1 MSNVTMKMKR
11 DELIAIATERGVAF
25 KKSYD
30 KRQLVKAINGTDEVV
45 QEELALETQG
55 DVKTVKGAFY
65 AVKAGRKTGVF
76 TTWEEC
82 EAQVKGFSGAEYK
95 KFDTMEEANDF
106 LDVKEEAPKQLS
118 VQEQMALMANLGRS
132 HMNIEPVKE
141 VKNVAPAIQP
151 NKVASTNTTGSSK
164 KRVAD
169 YTVEE
174 LNAYVAERLA
184 SGVAIYATNKT
195 ETIAIRINAVDN
207 ISLVGYTSTA
217 RSSVFSVYTKAF
229 INGTFKFVDS
239 KKAAAIHNAYIEK
252 AKAEREKDNSRY
264 MFILERSGDFA
275 LVDRK
280 EKAIVKPSLTK
291 DVVNTVANTGFIHK
305 TAQAK
310 AKDKPSLVDRLNA
323 MYEAALK

>member
-1 MSNVTMKMKR
+1 MTKVTMELKK
-11 DELIAIATERGVAF
+11 DELVAIATERGVEF
-25 KKSYD
+25 KKSWN
-30 KRQLVKAINGTDEVV
+30 KTQLVEAINGSIVEETVTTV
-45 QEELALETQG
+45 QEEVEET
-55 DVKTVKGAFY
+55 
-65 AVKAGRKTGVF
+65 
-76 TTWEEC
+76 
-82 EAQVKGFSGAEYK
+82 
-95 KFDTMEEANDF
+95 
-106 LDVKEEAPKQLS
+106 VKEEKTQPSITEL
-118 VQEQMALMANLGRS
+118 MAQMANLGRS
-132 HMNIEPVKE
+132 QMNVEPIKE
-141 VKNVAPAIQP
+141 EKKEAPAVQP
-151 NKVASTNTTGSSK
+151 TKPVEVVKKKVSE
-164 KRVAD
+164 

-174 LNAYVAERLA
+174 LNAYVADRLA
-184 SGVAIYATNKT
+184 KGVAIYATNKS
-195 ETIAIRINAVDN
+195 ETVAIRINAVDN

-239 KKAAAIHNAYIEK
+239 KKAAAIHNASIEK

-291 DVVNTVANTGFIHK
+291 DASNAIVNTGFIYK

>member
-1 MSNVTMKMKR
+1 MSKVTMKMKK
-11 DELIAIATERGVAF
+11 DELVAIATERGIAF
-25 KKSYD
+25 KESWNKG
-30 KRQLVKAINGTDEVV
+30 QLVAAINGTGEVV

-65 AVKAGRKTGVF
+65 AVKVGRKTGVF

-95 KFDTMEEANDF
+95 KFETMKEAETF
-106 LDVKEEAPKQLS
+106 LDQAS
-118 VQEQMALMANLGRS
+118 VQEQMAMIAKMANIGRTQ
-132 HMNIEPVKE
+132 MGVATTKE
-141 VKNVAPAIQP
+141 VKNVAPAVQLN
-151 NKVASTNTTGSSK
+151 NKVASTNTTGASK

-184 SGVAIYATNKT
+184 KGVAIYATNKA
-195 ETIAIRINAVDN
+195 ETVAIRINAVDN

-217 RSSVFSVYTKAF
+217 RNSVFSVYTKAF
-229 INGTFKFVDS
+229 INGTFKFVDA
-239 KKAAAIHNAYIEK
+239 KKAAAIHNAFVEK

-291 DVVNTVANTGFIHK
+291 DASNAIVNTGFIYK

-323 MYEAALK
+323 MYASVLK

>member
-1 MSNVTMKMKR
+1 MTKVTMELKK
-11 DELIAIATERGVAF
+11 DELVAIATERGVVF
-25 KKSYD
+25 KKSWN
-30 KRQLVKAINGTDEVV
+30 KAQLVEAINGAIVEETV
-45 QEELALETQG
+45 QKE
-55 DVKTVKGAFY
+55 VKG
-65 AVKAGRKTGVF
+65 T
-76 TTWEEC
+76 
-82 EAQVKGFSGAEYK
+82 
-95 KFDTMEEANDF
+95 F

-118 VQEQMALMANLGRS
+118 IQEQMTMMANLGRS
-132 HMNIEPVKE
+132 HMNVEPVKE
-141 VKNVAPAIQP
+141 EKTEAPASQSTKQVGVVKK
-151 NKVASTNTTGSSK
+151 KVS
-164 KRVAD
+164 D

-174 LNAYVAERLA
+174 LNAYVADRLA
-184 SGVAIYATNKT
+184 KGVAIYATNKA

-229 INGTFKFVDS
+229 INGTFKFVDA
-239 KKAAAIHNAYIEK
+239 KKAAAIHNASIEK
-252 AKAEREKDNSRY
+252 AKAEKEKNNSRY

-291 DVVNTVANTGFIHK
+291 DAVNAVVNTGFINK

-323 MYEAALK
+323 MYQAVLK

>member
-1 MSNVTMKMKR
+1 MKMKR
-11 DELIAIATERGVAF
+11 DELVAIAIERGVVF
-25 KKSYD
+25 KKSWD
-30 KRQLVKAINGTDEVV
+30 KRQLVAAINGTGEVV

-65 AVKAGRKTGVF
+65 AVKAGRETGVF
-76 TTWEEC
+76 TTWAEC

-95 KFDTMEEANDF
+95 KFETMKEAETF
-106 LDVKEEAPKQLS
+106 LNQVS
-118 VQEQMALMANLGRS
+118 IQEQMTMMANLGRS
-132 HMNIEPVKE
+132 HMNVESVKE
-141 VKNVAPAIQP
+141 DKTEASAPQSTKQVGVVK
-151 NKVASTNTTGSSK
+151 K
-164 KRVAD
+164 KVAD

-174 LNAYVAERLA
+174 LNAYVSERLA
-184 SGVAIYATNKT
+184 SGVAIYATNKA

-229 INGTFKFVDS
+229 INGTFKFVDA
-239 KKAAAIHNAYIEK
+239 KKAAAIHNASIEK
-252 AKAEREKDNSRY
+252 AKAEREKDNNRY

-291 DVVNTVANTGFIHK
+291 NVVDTVANTGFINK

-310 AKDKPSLVDRLNA
+310 ANDKPSLVDRLNA
-323 MYEAALK
+323 MYQAALK

>member
-11 DELIAIATERGVAF
+11 DELVAIAIERGVVF
-25 KKSYD
+25 KKSWD
-30 KRQLVKAINGTDEVV
+30 KRQLVAAINGTGEVV

-65 AVKAGRKTGVF
+65 AVKAGRETGVF
-76 TTWEEC
+76 TTWAEC

-95 KFDTMEEANDF
+95 KFETMKEAETF
-106 LDVKEEAPKQLS
+106 LNQAS
-118 VQEQMALMANLGRS
+118 IQEQMAMIANMANIGRTQ
-132 HMNIEPVKE
+132 MGVATTKE
-141 VKNVAPAIQP
+141 VKNVAPAVQS
-151 NKVASTNTTGSSK
+151 NKVAGTNTTGASK

-184 SGVAIYATNKT
+184 SGVAIYATNKA

-217 RSSVFSVYTKAF
+217 RSSAFSVYTKAF
-229 INGTFKFVDS
+229 INGTFKFVDA
-239 KKAAAIHNAYIEK
+239 KKAAAIHNASIEK
-252 AKAEREKDNSRY
+252 AKAEREKDNNRY

-291 DVVNTVANTGFIHK
+291 NVVDTVANTGFIYK

-323 MYEAALK
+323 MYKAAIK

>member
-11 DELIAIATERGVAF
+11 DELVAIAIERGVVF
-25 KKSYD
+25 KKSWD
-30 KRQLVKAINGTDEVV
+30 KRQLVAAINGTGEVV

-65 AVKAGRKTGVF
+65 AVKAGRETGVF
-76 TTWEEC
+76 TTWTEC

-95 KFDTMEEANDF
+95 KFETMKEAETF
-106 LDVKEEAPKQLS
+106 LNQVS
-118 VQEQMALMANLGRS
+118 IQEQMTMMANLGRS
-132 HMNIEPVKE
+132 HMNVESVKE
-141 VKNVAPAIQP
+141 DKTEAPAPQ
-151 NKVASTNTTGSSK
+151 STKQVGVVK
-164 KRVAD
+164 KKVAD

-174 LNAYVAERLA
+174 LNAYVSERLA
-184 SGVAIYATNKT
+184 SGVAIYATNKA

-229 INGTFKFVDS
+229 INGTFKFVDA
-239 KKAAAIHNAYIEK
+239 KKAAAIHNASIEK
-252 AKAEREKDNSRY
+252 AKAEREKDNNRY

-291 DVVNTVANTGFIHK
+291 NVVDTVANTGFVNK

-323 MYEAALK
+323 MYQAALK

>member
-1 MSNVTMKMKR
+1 MSKVTMEMKK
-11 DELIAIATERGVAF
+11 DELVAIATERGVVF
-25 KKSYD
+25 KKSWD
-30 KRQLVKAINGTDEVV
+30 KRQLVAAINGTGEVV
-45 QEELALETQG
+45 QEELALETQE

-65 AVKAGRKTGVF
+65 AVKAGRETGVF
-76 TTWEEC
+76 TTWAEC

-95 KFDTMEEANDF
+95 KFETMKEAETF
-106 LDVKEEAPKQLS
+106 LNQAS
-118 VQEQMALMANLGRS
+118 IQEQMAMIANMANIGRTQ
-132 HMNIEPVKE
+132 MGVATTKE
-141 VKNVAPAIQP
+141 VKNVAPAVQS
-151 NKVASTNTTGSSK
+151 NKVASTNTTGASK

-184 SGVAIYATNKT
+184 SGVAIYATNKA

-229 INGTFKFVDS
+229 INGTFKFVDA
-239 KKAAAIHNAYIEK
+239 KKAAAIHNASIEK
-252 AKAEREKDNSRY
+252 AKVEREKDNNRY

-291 DVVNTVANTGFIHK
+291 GVVDAVTNTGFIYK

-323 MYEAALK
+323 MYKAALK